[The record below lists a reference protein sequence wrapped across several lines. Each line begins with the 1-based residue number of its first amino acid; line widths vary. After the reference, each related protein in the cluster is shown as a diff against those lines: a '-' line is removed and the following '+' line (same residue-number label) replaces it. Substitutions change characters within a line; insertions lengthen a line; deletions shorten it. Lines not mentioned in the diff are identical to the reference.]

1 MGAAYTQGCSSAG
14 NGSIGPRTRPQSV
27 RMQSMTASSSS
38 GSGQQRAPGAGSGRC
53 PAVGIEAA
61 GQRADLPGQR
71 PDLFPLRLAVQQG
84 SLCRGRGLRGQKH
97 TEVLQS
103 LADAVHRDQVSLGW
117 TEQVRERVGE
127 RLRRT
132 ERTRAVRQEVRGAA
146 GRKWDCRAGCRRRTL
161 ASLRWTLSSS
171 GADRSLSGHKPAET
185 SAQRRI
191 VCL

>member
-1 MGAAYTQGCSSAG
+1 MGWWSKR
-14 NGSIGPRTRPQSV
+14 GSGVHTGMQLRWERLHRAPDPAPVCEDAVDDGLVQQWLRPAEGPRGRV
-27 RMQSMTASSSS
+27 RS
-38 GSGQQRAPGAGSGRC
+38 C

-146 GRKWDCRAGCRRRTL
+146 GG
-161 ASLRWTLSSS
+161 S
-171 GADRSLSGHKPAET
+171 GTVGRGAEEE
-185 SAQRRI
+185 R
-191 VCL
+191 